1 MEKYLVENTRAHLC
15 EYQSVYLSLG
25 STTGPL
31 LSCCTLSRCP
41 VWPCLTS
48 SLSHPCT
55 CSISAPLN
63 VAYPAGQGTS
73 EILGEQALFLGRP
86 LRPQDPSSSRKG
98 SEGPERPIKQFLLAL
113 TLSASIH
120 RKAKKKRSSGNYVHL
135 AKSHCDSMDLSGSFA
150 CGIVNGHGRLQAFVL
165 SQRSVDAPRMHVGG
179 GNFK

>member
-120 RKAKKKRSSGNYVHL
+120 RKAKKKRSSGNYVRL